1 MNEILEY
8 DYVLSLDDE
17 KSVLVN
23 TILLDFL
30 GFYQEQN
37 GLLTE
42 EKKRILYQ
50 GFQNEKLSN
59 KRSNIKTYTKLKVKE
74 IKLLAEN
81 VPVEIFAHSSFMKDP
96 LEDYTDEKIRKL
108 K

>member
-42 EKKRILYQ
+42 EKKRKFCIKVLKMKNLVIKEVILKHI
-50 GFQNEKLSN
+50 QNL
-59 KRSNIKTYTKLKVKE
+59 KLKK
-74 IKLLAEN
+74 
-81 VPVEIFAHSSFMKDP
+81 
-96 LEDYTDEKIRKL
+96 
-108 K
+108 